1 MTDNNE
7 VEKIYIAAPFRAFAT
22 EEEDRFYG
30 IMDDNSYQTF
40 LEKVDGKLKEW
51 GYKTCLPHRDEG
63 KWGELYILPDDIAEI
78 CFKHIESS
86 SLVIVFPG
94 KSRGVHIEIGYAA
107 ALRKKMIVFLR
118 QGEKESTLLRGL
130 GRVTEYKCLRYNS
143 EEDVFELLDKHFAK

>member
-1 MTDNNE
+1 MTDNNG

-22 EEEDRFYG
+22 EEGDRFYG
-30 IMDDNSYQTF
+30 IMDDNDYQTF
-40 LEKVDGKLKEW
+40 LEGVDLKLKEW

-63 KWGELYILPDDIAEI
+63 KWGELYILPEDIAEI

-94 KSRGVHIEIGYAA
+94 KSRGVHVEVGYAA

-118 QGEKESTLLRGL
+118 QGETESTLLRGL
-130 GRVTEYKCLRYNS
+130 SRITECICLRYSS
-143 EEDVFELLDKHFAK
+143 EKDVFELLEKHFAK

>member
-1 MTDNNE
+1 MTDNNV

-22 EEEDRFYG
+22 DEEDRFYG
-30 IMDDNSYQTF
+30 VMNDSGYQAF
-40 LEKVDGKLKEW
+40 LEKVDGKLKGW
-51 GYKTCLPHRDEG
+51 GYNTCLPHRDEG
-63 KWGELYILPDDIAEI
+63 DWGELYILPEDIAEI

-118 QGEKESTLLRGL
+118 QGETESTLLQGL
-130 GRVTEYKCLRYNS
+130 GRITEYRCLRYSS
-143 EEDVFELLDKHFAK
+143 EEDVFELLEKHFAK

>member
-1 MTDNNE
+1 MTDNNR

-22 EEEDRFYG
+22 DEEDRFYG
-30 IMDDNSYQTF
+30 VMNDSGYQAF
-40 LEKVDGKLKEW
+40 LEKVDGKLKGW
-51 GYKTCLPHRDEG
+51 GYNTCLPHRDEG
-63 KWGELYILPDDIAEI
+63 QWGELYILPEDIAEI

-118 QGEKESTLLRGL
+118 QGETESTLLRGL
-130 GRVTEYKCLRYNS
+130 GRVTEYRCLRYSS
-143 EEDVFELLDKHFAK
+143 EEDVFGLLEKHFAK

>member
-1 MTDNNE
+1 MTDNNG

-22 EEEDRFYG
+22 DEEDRFYG
-30 IMDDNSYQTF
+30 VMNDSGYQAF
-40 LEKVDGKLKEW
+40 LEKVDGKLKGW
-51 GYKTCLPHRDEG
+51 GYNTCLPHRDEG
-63 KWGELYILPDDIAEI
+63 QWGELYILPEDIAEI

-118 QGEKESTLLRGL
+118 QGETESTLLRGL
-130 GRVTEYKCLRYNS
+130 GRITEYRCLRYSS
-143 EEDVFELLDKHFAK
+143 EEDVFELLEKHFAK